1 MHNTGWSGLLCYN
14 GVTRYGSHD
23 TAAWLDQLLQHAWGQ
38 QQSPAQIVD
47 LLTTEGSAGLSQ
59 VPSEHRDHTFTM
71 ITYEG

>member
-1 MHNTGWSGLLCYN
+1 MPITMTSSGC
-14 GVTRYGSHD
+14 
-23 TAAWLDQLLQHAWGQ
+23 
-38 QQSPAQIVD
+38 QSPAQIVD